1 MCRLAVDGV
10 DGLSV
15 CFLEI
20 ERDGPSY
27 TVDTLSALHASH
39 PDAELTLI
47 LGADIASTLPRW
59 REPAKLLELADL
71 AIAARAGTPPQSV
84 LDALATARAE
94 DGENEREPAAD
105 VRFLSMAPVAI
116 SSSAVRARVAG
127 GQPIEQLV
135 GPQVAAYIA
144 EHDLYRGSGGT
155 SG

>member
-1 MCRLAVDGV
+1 MCRLVLDGV
-10 DGLSV
+10 AGLSA
-15 CFLEI
+15 CALEI
-20 ERDGPSY
+20 EREGPSY

-47 LGADIASTLPRW
+47 LGADIASTLPSW
-59 REPAKLLELADL
+59 REPAKLFELADL

-84 LDALATARAE
+84 LDALATVQPGDDA
-94 DGENEREPAAD
+94 GREPATD

-116 SSSAVRARVAG
+116 SSSAVRARVAT

-144 EHDLYRGSGGT
+144 EHRLYREPVKAPG
-155 SG
+155 